1 MRAPAAALWLGLVAM
16 TLPAPS
22 PVLAQAGTNLTYV
35 PAFTIWDVKFG
46 EPVTQIPLSAVAL
59 IACGTNGGPPS
70 VPLGDFAEYA
80 TCRPEASGLHEV
92 FFTYDDE
99 QDYIAKALE
108 DEYRFA
114 QGGTSIYAHPVIFT
128 VLVDAGGLARGIRI
142 VTDERASERDRRVAV
157 RLSENLK
164 GRYSPWSPACEDLP
178 ATDGQLP
185 VGAIFIHEVCTAE
198 DPGGTTAMRLEA
210 TYFRKK
216 GQTSINRE
224 TQKVQS
230 NYFQSATRL
239 EVVQL
244 PYQPDTTPVR

>member
-1 MRAPAAALWLGLVAM
+1 MGFGVAM
-16 TLPAPS
+16 ALHALSPA
-22 PVLAQAGTNLTYV
+22 LAQPALKLNYV
-35 PAFTIWDVKFG
+35 PAFTIWDVRFG
-46 EPVTQIPLSAVAL
+46 EPITQIPLDAVAL

-70 VPLGDFAEYA
+70 VPLKDFTEFARCPAE
-80 TCRPEASGLHEV
+80 PSGLHEV

-99 QDYIAKALE
+99 QDYIARALE

-128 VLVDAGGLARGIRI
+128 VLVDDGGIARGIRI

-157 RLSENLK
+157 RLADNLK
-164 GRYSPWSPACEDLP
+164 ARYSPWTPVCEDIP
-178 ATDGQLP
+178 ASDGQLP
-185 VGAIFIHEVCTAE
+185 VGSIFIHQICTAE
-198 DPGGTTAMRLEA
+198 DLDGTTTMRLEA

-216 GQTSINRE
+216 GQTSISRE
-224 TQKVQS
+224 TQKVQK

-244 PYQPDTTPVR
+244 PYEPDTTPVR